1 MPSPLNGAANGASA
15 TEVQARTF
23 DGSHIQTSQDAAR
36 FLEVSHAQMLYTLY
50 KAPDEQRYTTFEIP
64 KRTGGMRQIS
74 APHGLLRDLQYRVL
88 PILQL
93 VYDAHPSA
101 HGFIA
106 TRSVVSNATGHIGQR
121 LVLNIDLKDFFPS
134 INFGRVRGLFM
145 SKAFGMGPSAA
156 AIFAQICT
164 FKNGLPQGAPTSPVL
179 SNFMATSLDRQLMR
193 LAKQN
198 RMQYSRYADDIT
210 FSSNAQAFPVSIAA
224 FEQKDAGKPEV
235 KAGEMLENIIAA
247 NGFAINAKKVRL
259 QRHFEHQSVTGL
271 CVNTKVNVE
280 RQRIRQVRAMIHAW
294 TKFGLDAAAD
304 EHFRKYASAPKGT
317 RGFDRAAS
325 FRNVVYGQLAF
336 IKMVRGSS
344 DPVFL
349 NLCSKLLGLD
359 PNPSKFI
366 RKMVFGADDYDIF
379 ISHASEDREA
389 VARPIH
395 AACEALGLKAFLD
408 DEHIGW
414 GDNFTKKINT
424 ALGAARTVLTIISPV
439 SVTKEWPMAEVNTA
453 LTFEVSGKK
462 QVVALVVGKPD
473 LSRLPLISGKDFLVW
488 NGDPKLVAKSLYGK
502 VKGEHVPT
510 LAAQSIPPASILETP
525 SLRPP
530 PLPPAGAMID
540 PMAARMASTSSSVP
554 AVPLLQMPPPLV
566 PSPEDAE
573 RLANRSFMDR
583 LFGRKPK

>member
-1 MPSPLNGAANGASA
+1 MPSLSNGSGNGQSEEIDRKAG
-15 TEVQARTF
+15 F
-23 DGSHIQTSQDAAR
+23 DGSCLQTSEDAAK
-36 FLEVSHAQMLYTLY
+36 FLEVSHAAMLYTLY
-50 KAPDEQRYTTFEIP
+50 KAPDEDRYATFEIP

-74 APHGLLRDLQYRVL
+74 APRGLLRDLQYRVL
-88 PILQL
+88 PLLQH
-93 VYDAHPSA
+93 VYNAHPSA

-106 TRSVVSNATGHIGQR
+106 TRSVVTNATDHVGQR

-179 SNFMATSLDRQLMR
+179 SNFMTTSLDRQLMR
-193 LAKQN
+193 LARQN
-198 RMQYSRYADDIT
+198 RMHYSRYADDIT
-210 FSSNAQAFPVSIAA
+210 LSTNAAAFPVNIAA
-224 FEQKDAGKPEV
+224 FEQRDAGKPDV
-235 KAGEMLENIIAA
+235 KAGETLVNIIAA
-247 NGFAINAKKVRL
+247 NGFSINAKKVRL

-271 CVNTKVNVE
+271 CVNAKVNVE

-294 TKFGLDAAAD
+294 QKFGLDAAAA
-304 EHFRKYASAPKGT
+304 EHLRRYAGAPKGAA
-317 RGFDRAAS
+317 RFDRAAS

-336 IKMVRGSS
+336 IKMVRGSA

-349 NLCSKLLGLD
+349 NLCAKLLGLD

-408 DEHIGW
+408 EEHIGW

-462 QVVALVVGKPD
+462 NVVALIVGKPD

-510 LAAQSIPPASILETP
+510 IAAQSAAETAG
-525 SLRPP
+525 LRPP
-530 PLPPAGAMID
+530 PLPTVKAADAI
-540 PMAARMASTSSSVP
+540 AARMASASS
-554 AVPLLQMPPPLV
+554 AVPMVPLVQMPAD
-566 PSPEDAE
+566 PSAPSVEEAE
-573 RLANRSFMDR
+573 RLAKRSFMQR
-583 LFGRKPK
+583 LFGRQPK

>member
-1 MPSPLNGAANGASA
+1 MPSTPVAALNGTA
-15 TEVQARTF
+15 TTGTAITLDSTAF
-23 DGSHIQTSQDAAR
+23 DGSSLQTSEDAAR
-36 FLEVSHAQMLYTLY
+36 FFEVSHAKLLYTLY
-50 KAPDEQRYTTFEIP
+50 KAPDEDRYAAFEIP

-74 APHGLLRDLQYRVL
+74 APRGLTRELQYKVL
-88 PILQL
+88 PVLRT
-93 VYDAHPSA
+93 VFDAHPSA
-101 HGFIA
+101 HGFIQN
-106 TRSVVSNATGHIGQR
+106 RSVVSNASGHVGQR

-145 SKAFGMGPSAA
+145 SKAFGMGPAAA

-179 SNFMATSLDRQLMR
+179 SNFMATSLDRQLTR
-193 LAKQN
+193 LARQN
-198 RMQYSRYADDIT
+198 RMTYSRYADDIT
-210 FSSNAQAFPVSIAA
+210 LSTNAAAFSVSIAA
-224 FEQKDAGKPEV
+224 FEQTDGGRAAV
-235 KAGEMLENIIAA
+235 KAGETLTNIIAA

-271 CVNTKVNVE
+271 CVNAKVNVE
-280 RQRIRQVRAMIHAW
+280 RQRIRQVRAMLHAW
-294 TKFGLDAAAD
+294 QKFGLDDAAS
-304 EHFRKYASAPKGT
+304 EYFRRYAPAPKGAA
-317 RGFDRAAS
+317 GFNRSAS
-325 FRNVVYGQLAF
+325 FRNAVYGQLAF
-336 IKMVRGSS
+336 VKMVRGQA

-349 NLCSKLLGLD
+349 NLCAKLLGLD

-366 RKMVFGADDYDIF
+366 RKMVFGAGDYDIF

-408 DEHIGW
+408 EEHIGW
-414 GDNFTKKINT
+414 GDNFTKKINA

-488 NGDPKLVAKSLYGK
+488 NGDPKLVAKSLHGK
-502 VKGEHVPT
+502 VKGELVPT
-510 LAAQSIPPASILETP
+510 LAA
-525 SLRPP
+525 
-530 PLPPAGAMID
+530 PAGQATATTLPSPLAPVPVPD
-540 PMAARMASTSSSVP
+540 AMAARMASASSAVP
-554 AVPLLQMPPPLV
+554 MVPLLHRPAASAGQ
-566 PSPEDAE
+566 SPEEAE
-573 RLANRSFMDR
+573 RLANLSFLDR

>member
-1 MPSPLNGAANGASA
+1 
-15 TEVQARTF
+15 
-23 DGSHIQTSQDAAR
+23 
-36 FLEVSHAQMLYTLY
+36 MLYMLY
-50 KAPDEQRYTTFEIP
+50 KAPDEARYTSFEIP
-64 KRTGGMRQIS
+64 KRTGGMRTIS
-74 APHGLLRDLQYRVL
+74 APHGLLRDMQYKVL
-88 PILQL
+88 PVLQQ
-93 VYDAHPSA
+93 VFDAHPSA

-106 TRSVVSNATGHIGQR
+106 TRSVVSNAADHAGQR

-145 SKAFGMGPSAA
+145 SKAFGMGPSAV

-164 FKNGLPQGAPTSPVL
+164 HKNGLPQGAPTSPVL
-179 SNFMATSLDRQLMR
+179 SNFMATNLDRQLTR
-193 LAKQN
+193 LARQN
-198 RMQYSRYADDIT
+198 RMHYSRYADDLT
-210 FSSNAQAFPVSIAA
+210 LSTNAAAFPVSIAA
-224 FEQKDAGKPEV
+224 FEQKEVGRPEV
-235 KAGEMLENIIAA
+235 RAGETLENIAAA
-247 NGFAINAKKVRL
+247 NGFVINAKKVRL
-259 QRHFEHQSVTGL
+259 QKHFEHQSVTGL
-271 CVNTKVNVE
+271 CVNAKVNVE

-294 TKFGLDAAAD
+294 TKFGLQDAAT
-304 EHFRKYASAPKGT
+304 EHFRKYASAPKGAA
-317 RGFDRAAS
+317 GFDRAAS

-336 IKMVRGSS
+336 VKMVRGAN

-349 NLCSKLLGLD
+349 NLCAKLLGLD

-366 RKMVFGADDYDIF
+366 RKIVFGADDYDIF

-439 SVTKEWPMAEVNTA
+439 SVAKEWPMAEVNTA

-462 QVVALVVGKPD
+462 QVVALVIGKPD

-502 VKGEHVPT
+502 VKGRHVPT
-510 LAAQSIPPASILETP
+510 LAAQSAVAPAAILASAP
-525 SLRPP
+525 LRPP
-530 PLPPAGAMID
+530 PLPPNVAIAAIRTD
-540 PMAARMASTSSSVP
+540 PMAARMAGVATAVPVFP
-554 AVPLLQMPPPLV
+554 AVDIPPV
-566 PSPEDAE
+566 PSAASPQEAE
-573 RLANRSFMDR
+573 RLANRSFIQR
-583 LFGRKPK
+583 LFGRKPG